1 MNGDNI
7 AVEFLI
13 ETDRLHKWI
22 KQQVSDELNKV
33 GLKLTTDQWLVLL
46 FLHEKDPQ
54 TQVTIANQLKK
65 DPASMTRIID
75 LIEKNGWVH
84 RIKVEGDRRKFA
96 IQLSVEG
103 RRKAKMAH
111 QILESLDTRV
121 SQRITDETFSAIASI
136 IKP

>member
-7 AVEFLI
+7 TVEFLI